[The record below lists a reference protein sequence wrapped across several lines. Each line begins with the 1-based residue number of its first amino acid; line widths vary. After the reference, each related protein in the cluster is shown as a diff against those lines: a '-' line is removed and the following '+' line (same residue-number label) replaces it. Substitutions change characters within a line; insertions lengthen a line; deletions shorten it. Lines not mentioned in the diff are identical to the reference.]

1 MAVPIETLALLGSGV
16 IDPRTPIATADDLGL
31 TRGDG
36 CFEGCR
42 VRRHADGTV
51 AYDKIERHLARM
63 GRSAAA
69 LEIAF
74 DEPAWRSLIA
84 DAAAAWAAAHSG
96 ESEAGVVEAAAKLV
110 LTRGRQDGSSP
121 TGFVTISPM
130 GADTLRQRREGVRLI
145 TLSRGTTVD
154 AYADA
159 PWLLGGVKT
168 LSYVVNMAVLREA
181 ARRGADEGLLTTVDG
196 RLLECPTSSLVW
208 ARGQTLST
216 IARDDTGILAST
228 TLQLLF
234 DRAAE
239 AGWETV
245 HTSAR
250 KADVLDPAVDAVLLV
265 SSVKGVVQVVD
276 LDGTPLPVTETGQ
289 KILQQ
294 CRELTDFA

>member
-1 MAVPIETLALLGSGV
+1 VPIETLALLGTGV
-16 IDPRTPIATADDLGL
+16 IDPQTPVATADDLGL

-42 VRRHADGTV
+42 LRRRPDGTID
-51 AYDKIERHLARM
+51 YDKIDRHLARM

-74 DEPAWRSLIA
+74 DEPAWRALINE
-84 DAAAAWAAAHSG
+84 AAAAWGAAHP
-96 ESEAGVVEAAAKLV
+96 GVVEAAAKLV
-110 LTRGRQDGSSP
+110 LTRGRQDGSDP
-121 TGFVTISPM
+121 TGFVTISPL
-130 GADTLRQRREGVRLI
+130 GSEAVRQRRDGVRLI

-181 ARRGADEGLLTTVDG
+181 TRRGADEGLLTTVDG

-208 ARGQTLST
+208 VSAQTLHT
-216 IARDDTGILAST
+216 IARADTGILAST

-234 DRAAE
+234 DRAAA

-245 HTSAR
+245 HTTAR
-250 KADVLDPAVDAVLLV
+250 VGDLFAADVDAVLLV

-276 LDGTPLPVTETGQ
+276 VDGTPLLVTEAGQ
-289 KILQQ
+289 KILRQ

>member
-1 MAVPIETLALLGSGV
+1 MPIQTLALLGSGV
-16 IDPRTPIATADDLGL
+16 INPQTPVATADDLGL

-42 VRRHADGTV
+42 LRRRPDGTV
-51 AYDKIERHLARM
+51 AYDKLDRHLARM
-63 GRSAAA
+63 TRSAAA
-69 LEIAF
+69 LEIAL
-74 DEPAWRSLIA
+74 DEPAWRSLLA
-84 DAAAAWAAAHSG
+84 DAAAAWAEAHP
-96 ESEAGVVEAAAKLV
+96 GVAEAAAKLV

-121 TGFVTISPM
+121 TGFVTISPL
-130 GADTLRQRREGVRLI
+130 GAEAVRQRRDGVRLV

-208 ARGQTLST
+208 ASGQTLST
-216 IARDDTGILAST
+216 IAQADTGILAST

-234 DRAAE
+234 DRAAA

-250 KADVLDPAVDAVLLV
+250 VADVLDPGVDAVLLV
-265 SSVKGVVQVVD
+265 SSVKGVVQVVA
-276 LDGTPLPVTETGQ
+276 LDGIPLPVTEAGQ
-289 KILQQ
+289 KILRW
-294 CRELTDFA
+294 CREFTDFA